1 MPILAND
8 IKLLKSDIMSDVPEG
23 GGGVTGGVIVDGV
36 SNNMFDDISTLDR
49 VYGAVHLRKVF
60 SAVQTNTQDK
70 YYGSHAII
78 SKLPGDEK
86 IGVNLFNTGDW
97 FDRRPTAA
105 SRVENYRAKGPIYS
119 GFLWGTQYMGSR
131 AISIFQSITAPM
143 PGIGDVLMLVMGSG
157 YQYIRIVDMSYSD
170 QQFTDGQG
178 TFTRRILEIEISD
191 VLKQDFVGAEINR
204 LDNISPA
211 AKIYKT
217 VVANAARYYSARPLA
232 LAAAINALS
241 VKVDS
246 VYSQV
251 VPASQAERALVD
263 IIGTGIAAPLIDASQ
278 ASTSFVTANTFSA
291 NIFLHLGSPCLPGT
305 LSISGGATLIDEAG
319 NVKSGATI
327 VGTIDYATGLISFN
341 STSPTYGGSKT
352 VAFRPAAAPF
362 MRADTASIK
371 VTAANRGYVWALTLL
386 PPPHPKALRVS
397 YRALDKWYELYDNG
411 AGGLIA
417 DESGIGTG
425 TINYVTGGVS
435 ITTAALP
442 DADTEIMFAWGQSAD
457 YFNRSNI
464 SLSKVVFTHQLGN
477 LGFDPDSLVIT
488 WNDGAARTANADANG
503 VITGDATG
511 SINMTTGLV
520 SFSPNALPL
529 GGTEFS
535 FSYNWGTPITKT
547 LTAFSISGNQV
558 TLDVADT
565 SLVEG
570 SISVAWNSPW
580 TSDPSHITPITSGIV
595 KQEDRDNG
603 VGGLVG
609 GRSSTINY
617 ATGILTFNHNTSAG
631 YKAAVVTEAVTWP
644 WDSVFNR
651 AAGVSSYS
659 DKTINT
665 SAPAEFVVTYRKV
678 SAATSAVETLVA
690 STLSID
696 LTPGY
701 AESIIPGSIL
711 FTLGGHTHVDRS
723 GSIYHAIDRATGSG
737 ILVGTI
743 DYSTGTV
750 SMTSWGSAAAPTPT
764 LLALATS
771 MNWRPVETATF
782 RTEAAP
788 VKVGVFQVRATAT
801 DGTLLTASANNAGD
815 IVATDVL
822 GQIKYDTGVVA
833 IRFGQIVTAAG
844 NESED
849 WYIPE
854 NVVGGQIWRPKFVLA
869 ESIIYTTVSYTYL
882 PLSST
887 ILGLDPVRLPA
898 DGRVPIYAPGDV
910 VVVLNDQ
917 TTVGTFVSLATTD
930 LGRVR
935 LAKVQVRD
943 LGGNALDVAKYTA
956 DLDTGIITWGDLS
969 GVSQPLTIVDRIE
982 DMAVL
987 TDVQI
992 TGQLALSQPLSH
1004 NFPQV
1009 GTLVANAII
1018 WGTLYARTSVPYNQ
1032 QTWTGVW
1039 SDSLIGSGVSA
1050 QYNNT
1055 QYPIAVDNRSAIQER
1070 WAIVFT
1076 SATNFNV
1083 VGEHV
1088 GQITT
1093 GNTSTDTTPIN
1104 PNTGLPYFT
1113 IPYQGW
1119 GSGWASGNVLRFN
1132 TYAANAPA
1140 WVIQAIGQGE
1150 ATDTDYTFCLEV
1162 RGDIDTV

>member
-8 IKLLKSDIMSDVPEG
+8 IKLLKSDIMFDVPEG
-23 GGGVTGGVIVDGV
+23 GGGVTGGVIVDAV

-60 SAVQTNTQDK
+60 GAVQTDTQDK

-86 IGVNLFNTGDW
+86 IGVNLFNTSDW
-97 FDRRPTAA
+97 FDRRPAAA
-105 SRVENYRAKGPIYS
+105 SRVENYRAQGPIYA
-119 GFLWGTQYMGSR
+119 GFLWGTQYQGSR
-131 AISIFQSITAPM
+131 AVSIFQSVTAPM
-143 PGIGDVLMLVMGSG
+143 PGIGDVLMLVASG
-157 YQYIRIVDMSYSD
+157 GNQFIRIVDMMYSD
-170 QQFTDGQG
+170 QQFTDTSG

-191 VLKQDFVGAEINR
+191 VLKMDFVGAEINR
-204 LDNISPA
+204 LDNLTPA
-211 AKIYKT
+211 ARIYKT

-263 IIGTGIAAPLIDASQ
+263 IIGAGIAAPVIDASQ
-278 ASTSFVTANTFSA
+278 ASTSFVTGNTFAA
-291 NIFLHLGSPCLPGT
+291 NGFLHLGSACLPGT
-305 LSISGGATLIDEAG
+305 LSITGGATLIDVAG
-319 NVKSGATI
+319 DVKSGSTV
-327 VGTIDYATGLISFN
+327 VGSIDYASGLISFN
-341 STSPTYGGSKT
+341 ATSPTYGGSKT
-352 VAFRPAAAPF
+352 VAFRPASAPF

-386 PPPHPKALRVS
+386 PPPRPKALRVS

-417 DESGIGTG
+417 DEAGIGTG

-464 SLSKVVFTHQLGN
+464 SLGKVVFTKQLGN
-477 LGFDPDSLVIT
+477 LGFHPDSLVIT
-488 WNDGAARTANADANG
+488 WNDGTAKTANADANG
-503 VITGDATG
+503 VITGAATG

-529 GGTEFS
+529 GGTS
-535 FSYNWGTPITKT
+535 FTFNYNWGTPITKT
-547 LTAFSISGNQV
+547 LTAFNVSGNQV
-558 TLDVADT
+558 TLDVDDT
-565 SLVEG
+565 SLVAG
-570 SISVAWNSPW
+570 SISVAWNAPW
-580 TSDPSHITPITSGIV
+580 TADPAHITPLASGIV

-617 ATGILTFNHNTSAG
+617 STGILTFNHNVSAG
-631 YKAAVVTEAVTWP
+631 YKAAVVTDAVTWP

-651 AAGVSSYS
+651 SAGVSSYS

-678 SAATSAVETLVA
+678 SAATSASETMTA
-690 STLSID
+690 STISID

-701 AESIIPGSIL
+701 AENIIPGSIL
-711 FTLGGHTHVDRS
+711 FTLGGRTHVDRS

-737 ILVGTI
+737 TLVGTV
-743 DYSTGTV
+743 DYSTGIV
-750 SMTSWGSAAAPTPT
+750 SMTSWASGAAPTPA

-771 MNWRPVETATF
+771 MGWRPVETATF

-788 VKVGVFQVRATAT
+788 VKVGVFQVRATAA

-822 GQIKYDTGVVA
+822 GKIKYDTGVVA
-833 IRFGQIVTAAG
+833 IRFGQVVTAAG

-917 TTVGTFVSLATTD
+917 TTTGTFTSSSTTN

-935 LAKVQVRD
+935 IAKLTVRD
-943 LGGNALDVAKYTA
+943 LGGTPLPTDKYTA
-956 DLDTGIITWGDLS
+956 DLDAGTITWGSLS
-969 GVSQPLTIVDRIE
+969 GVSQPLTITDRIE

-1004 NFPQV
+1004 NFPLEN
-1009 GTLVANAII
+1009 TLVANAI
-1018 WGTLYARTSVPYNQ
+1018 RSEEHTSELQ
-1032 QTWTGVW
+1032 
-1039 SDSLIGSGVSA
+1039 SLA
-1050 QYNNT
+1050 
-1055 QYPIAVDNRSAIQER
+1055 D
-1070 WAIVFT
+1070 
-1076 SATNFNV
+1076 
-1083 VGEHV
+1083 
-1088 GQITT
+1088 
-1093 GNTSTDTTPIN
+1093 
-1104 PNTGLPYFT
+1104 
-1113 IPYQGW
+1113 
-1119 GSGWASGNVLRFN
+1119 
-1132 TYAANAPA
+1132 
-1140 WVIQAIGQGE
+1140 
-1150 ATDTDYTFCLEV
+1150 
-1162 RGDIDTV
+1162 